1 MISLRKIA
9 TCSDMKRYLQITVG
23 SVVLGWAA
31 MVFAA
36 DLDTAKS
43 QGLIG
48 ERADGYLGV
57 VEASA
62 GADVRA
68 LVEEINGKRRAQY
81 ERIAA
86 KNGIALTDVEARAG
100 QKTIQKTAPGG
111 WVFDGSWKRK

>member
-1 MISLRKIA
+1 M
-9 TCSDMKRYLQITVG
+9 VG
-23 SVVLGWAA
+23 SLALGWAA
-31 MVFAA
+31 MAFAV
-36 DLDTAKS
+36 DLATAKRD
-43 QGLIG
+43 GLVG

-68 LVEEINGKRRAQY
+68 LVDDVNGKRKAQY

-100 QKTIQKTAPGG
+100 QKTIAKTAPGG
-111 WVFDGSWKRK
+111 WVFDGTWKRK